1 MLDIY
6 RYSLYFKL
14 RYILCFQTSFT
25 IRDDHQKKINMIITK
40 PHNPIYIFKSLY
52 SLEVLLH
59 KIWYI
64 RCMKKPNIKYCA
76 YIGLADSK
84 DTASQYIFLNNK
96 LVHCPLILKIISTTF
111 INTLKFFKRQQYEH
125 IPKKEAVF
133 ILLFLVCNN
142 YTFTVENKKRTLIFS
157 NIQDLMECIRSKI
170 LHIFTRGIKPL
181 CEVEFRKGNET
192 RLTAE
197 DLVTPVSQTDNL
209 NKNSMQLTLSEWS
222 NWSYPKDWKQL
233 ENDSLKFYKHFDFL
247 PEKLHKLLRGNTKL
261 VKTDILNKYNGS
273 VCSIKLK
280 SGLQSKH
287 F

>member
-1 MLDIY
+1 MLGIY

-14 RYILCFQTSFT
+14 RYILYFQTSFT

-111 INTLKFFKRQQYEH
+111 INTLKFFERQHYEH
-125 IPKKEAVF
+125 IPKNEAVF

-142 YTFTVENKKRTLIFS
+142 YTFTIENKKRTLIFS

-170 LHIFTRGIKPL
+170 LHIFTKGIKPL
-181 CEVEFRKGNET
+181 CEEEFRKGNET

-209 NKNSMQLTLSEWS
+209 NKNSIQLTLSEWS
-222 NWSYPKDWKQL
+222 NWSYSKDWKQL

-261 VKTDILNKYNGS
+261 IKTDILNEYNGS
-273 VCSIKLK
+273 VYSIKLK

-287 F
+287 L